1 LQPNNSLS
9 QQGDFIDTENG
20 KKSVALKMLR
30 DSENSNLPRRQS
42 GVAWEIGRRRSKML
56 VKDKVIVVT
65 GAGSGMGRE
74 LTLELVRRG
83 AKVAAVDLREET
95 LEQTQ
100 TLATNLGGKVEIF
113 VMDVSDAKA
122 VSELPVKVEIALG
135 SADALINNAGIIQP
149 FVKVNDLSLEDASRV
164 MRINF
169 DGPLMLIKSFLPGL
183 IAKTEAHL
191 LNVSSMGAY
200 APVPGQSVYGAS
212 KAALKLLTEGLR
224 SELKPTGVGVTI
236 VFPGAIATNIAVN
249 SGMVIPEGAAENSKQ
264 KTTAADVAAK
274 QMVDAI
280 EKNSPRVVIGQDAK
294 IMDLLSRLNPVKAAD
309 TIYKQMANL
318 LG

>member
-1 LQPNNSLS
+1 
-9 QQGDFIDTENG
+9 
-20 KKSVALKMLR
+20 
-30 DSENSNLPRRQS
+30 
-42 GVAWEIGRRRSKML
+42 ML
-56 VKDKVIVVT
+56 VKDKVVVVT

-100 TLATNLGGKVEIF
+100 TLAQGLGGKVATF
-113 VMDVSDAKA
+113 VMDITDPTA
-122 VSELPVKVEIALG
+122 VQELPGLVEAELG

-149 FVKVNDLSLEDASRV
+149 FVKVNELDLDAAHRV
-164 MRINF
+164 MNVNF
-169 DGPLMLIKSFLPGL
+169 DGPLMLIKAFLPGL
-183 IAKTEAHL
+183 IAKPEAHL

-212 KAALKLLTEGLR
+212 KAAIKLLTEGLR
-224 SELKPTGVGVTI
+224 SELKPTGVGVTL
-236 VFPGAIATNIAVN
+236 VFPGAIATNIAEN

-264 KTTAADVAAK
+264 KTTPADVAARA
-274 QMVDAI
+274 MVDAI
-280 EKNSPRVVIGQDAK
+280 EKNQPRVVIGSDAK
-294 IMDLLSRLNPVKAAD
+294 FMDMLSRLNPVKAAD
-309 TIYKQMANL
+309 VIYKQMANL